1 MHCCHAQCLR
11 FIKIPQEHIA
21 LDDIEK
27 QWGFLLSQACLHLI
41 EPKSALN
48 DRFVWS
54 RIQWPQEPAFVM
66 TSFHK
71 PDPAAWRVKMTV
83 LPLENKRFGRE
94 LLFLTILVCSSQV
107 NNRLRYSFRGVGG
120 GRRGLKTTQTLID
133 PSLLNYEARMAQQK
147 MNSNEAIT
155 SLTITIIFMSFF
167 LNFFSFW
174 SGTWKWNA
182 SVMAFQGPVSS
193 KLAGDR

>member
-1 MHCCHAQCLR
+1 
-11 FIKIPQEHIA
+11 
-21 LDDIEK
+21 
-27 QWGFLLSQACLHLI
+27 
-41 EPKSALN
+41 
-48 DRFVWS
+48 
-54 RIQWPQEPAFVM
+54 
-66 TSFHK
+66 
-71 PDPAAWRVKMTV
+71 MTV

-155 SLTITIIFMSFF
+155 SLERFF
-167 LNFFSFW
+167 NVFLYFLRSFW
-174 SGTWKWNA
+174 SGT
-182 SVMAFQGPVSS
+182 
-193 KLAGDR
+193 

>member
-1 MHCCHAQCLR
+1 
-11 FIKIPQEHIA
+11 
-21 LDDIEK
+21 
-27 QWGFLLSQACLHLI
+27 
-41 EPKSALN
+41 
-48 DRFVWS
+48 
-54 RIQWPQEPAFVM
+54 
-66 TSFHK
+66 
-71 PDPAAWRVKMTV
+71 MTV

-107 NNRLRYSFRGVGG
+107 NNRLRYCFRGVGG

-174 SGTWKWNA
+174 SGT
-182 SVMAFQGPVSS
+182 
-193 KLAGDR
+193 